1 MYAVYENKHVTYEN
15 KNKCNFF
22 FKKLTKKK
30 KDNIPIKTG
39 SQNY

>member
-1 MYAVYENKHVTYEN
+1 MKIKINAI
-15 KNKCNFF
+15 F